1 VGKTEV
7 GLTHLKFEQT
17 GCGMKSKKM
26 PGISEFTH
34 QFFEEASKSWKANKV
49 KYGQAMYR
57 YKKYAFPGEKE
68 EPLSKQTLASRMRT
82 EKELKKRQS
91 EDEPAP
97 LRERKSPRLREL
109 HLQQTYVQ

>member
-34 QFFEEASKSWKANKV
+34 QFFEEASKAWKANKV

-57 YKKYAFPGEKE
+57 YKKNTFPREKE
-68 EPLSKQTLASRMRT
+68 EPLSKQTLASKRQT

-109 HLQQTYVQ
+109 HLQKTYVQ

>member
-1 VGKTEV
+1 
-7 GLTHLKFEQT
+7 
-17 GCGMKSKKM
+17 M
-26 PGISEFTH
+26 PGISDFTH
-34 QFFEEASKSWKANKV
+34 QFFEEASKAWKANKV

-57 YKKYAFPGEKE
+57 YKKNAFPIEKE
-68 EPLSKQTLASRMRT
+68 EPPFKQTQASRRMT

-109 HLQQTYVQ
+109 HIQQTYAQ